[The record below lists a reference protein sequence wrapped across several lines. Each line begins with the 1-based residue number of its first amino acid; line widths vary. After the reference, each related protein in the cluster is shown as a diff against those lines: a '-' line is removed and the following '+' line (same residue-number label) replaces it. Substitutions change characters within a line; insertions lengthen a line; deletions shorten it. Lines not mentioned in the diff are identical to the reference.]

1 MTDSMLVLGGP
12 VEKNVCIVDYY
23 EGGMVWL
30 LKQGSEICEIRLVT
44 SRTANMSY

>member
-1 MTDSMLVLGGP
+1 MVRWVRKIVVIMIDFMLVLGGL

-30 LKQGSEICEIRLVT
+30 LK
-44 SRTANMSY
+44 